1 MIEPLLVSYGALSA
15 FATIAYVAWGWTRP
29 RGDAQ

>member
-1 MIEPLLVSYGALSA
+1 MIQPLLVSYGVISA
-15 FATIAYVAWGWTRP
+15 FATIAYMAWGWARA